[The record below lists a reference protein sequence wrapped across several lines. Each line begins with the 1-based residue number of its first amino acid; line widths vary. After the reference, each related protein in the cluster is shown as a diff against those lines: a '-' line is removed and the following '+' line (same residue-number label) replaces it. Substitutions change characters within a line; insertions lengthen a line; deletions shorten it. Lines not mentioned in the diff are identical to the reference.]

1 MSDEL
6 DALLALAADYEPLTA
21 SLSPDTLAVLFYTGT
36 FLQEKKNW
44 FNPENPLDTISP
56 EEWDTIE
63 AMVANALKELMTNMI
78 GVVIEYYGAVFPPN
92 VLECDGTGYLRVD
105 YPDLYAVLD
114 PVFIVDADNFV
125 VPDLRDR
132 VVIGVSETRSIG
144 ATGGEEEHTL
154 TTDEIPS
161 HTHSYSVP
169 DIPTLVFEPGEV
181 PVPTADLFPSS
192 TGSTG
197 GDEAH
202 NNMQPYLVARK
213 GIIAF

>member
-6 DALLALAADYEPLTA
+6 DALIALSADFDPMTA
-21 SLSPDTLAVLFYTGT
+21 SLSPDTLAVLFFTGT
-36 FLQEKKNW
+36 YLQEKRNW
-44 FNPENPLDTISP
+44 YNPENPLDVITD

-63 AMVANALKELMTNMI
+63 AMVANALKEIMTNMI
-78 GVVIEYYGAVFPPN
+78 GQIIDVVTAVYPPN
-92 VLECDGTGYLRVD
+92 VLPCDGATYNRVD
-105 YPDLYAVLD
+105 YPLLYASLD
-114 PVFIVDADNFV
+114 AVFIVDSDTFV
-125 VPDLRDR
+125 VPDLRDK
-132 VVIGVSETRSIG
+132 VTIGESSTRATG
-144 ATGGEEEHTL
+144 DTGGEETHTL
-154 TTDEIPS
+154 TVPEMPS
-161 HTHSYSVP
+161 HSQSYSVP

-202 NNMQPYLVARK
+202 NNMQPYLVCKK

>member
-6 DALLALAADYEPLTA
+6 DALIALSADFDPMTA
-21 SLSPDTLAVLFYTGT
+21 SLSPDTLAVLFFTGT
-36 FLQEKKNW
+36 YLQEKRNW
-44 FNPENPLDTISP
+44 YNPENPLDTITD

-78 GVVIEYYGAVFPPN
+78 GQVIDVVTAAYPPN
-92 VLECDGTGYLRVD
+92 VLPCNGSTYNRVD
-105 YPDLYAVLD
+105 YPLLYASID
-114 PVFIVDADNFV
+114 TAFIIDANTFI
-125 VPDLRDR
+125 VPDLRDK
-132 VVIGVSETRSIG
+132 VTIGESGTRATG
-144 ATGGEEEHTL
+144 DTGGEEEHTL
-154 TTDEIPS
+154 TVPEMPS
-161 HTHSYSVP
+161 HSHSYSVP

-197 GDEAH
+197 GDGAH
-202 NNMQPYLVARK
+202 NNMQPYLVCKK